1 MVSVLDL
8 NQNVA
13 PPKQPINWFQPAV
26 QRKQNKLEVYC
37 PNIYT
42 VQIGLAPSNNNN
54 NRDSGAEPRMDL
66 DENNDRLSAQVSQE
80 HRFENLANS

>member
-1 MVSVLDL
+1 MLPL
-8 NQNVA
+8 QNS
-13 PPKQPINWFQPAV
+13 PFQSAL
-26 QRKQNKLEVYC
+26 QKKQNKLRAYC

>member
-1 MVSVLDL
+1 M
-8 NQNVA
+8 
-13 PPKQPINWFQPAV
+13 
-26 QRKQNKLEVYC
+26 KQNKLRAYC
-37 PNIYT
+37 PNVYKYT
-42 VQIGLAPSNNNN
+42 VKIGLAPSNNNN